1 MSEHETQRHRLDE
14 AAELLAG
21 ADPQTVLRWALQ
33 QYRPRIVLAC
43 SFGGPSGMVLLDMVM
58 ELDRTTPVYYLDTG
72 LLFPQTYELVE
83 RVSARYNIVPHA
95 VRTALS
101 VEAQS
106 AQYGNT
112 LWSREPDA
120 CCSLRKVEPQRAFLA
135 EYDAWITGLRRNQ
148 SRSRA
153 QTPVVA
159 WDAQFKL
166 AKIAPLAVGMI
177 DRSGSTFALTMCH
190 TTNFTARDTPV

>member
-1 MSEHETQRHRLDE
+1 MSEHEIQRQRLDE
-14 AAELLAG
+14 AAESLAG
-21 ADPQTVLRWALQ
+21 ANPQTVLRWALQ

-83 RVSARYNIVPHA
+83 RVSAQYNIVPHA

-106 AQYGNT
+106 AQYGNA

-135 EYDAWITGLRRNQ
+135 EYAHGSQVCVAINHAHARKRRSLRGM
-148 SRSRA
+148 RSLSL
-153 QTPVVA
+153 Q
-159 WDAQFKL
+159 KL
-166 AKIAPLAVGMI
+166 LPWPLGMI